1 MIKTIEVKRHWNSPK
16 IEVGMNDEKVY
27 VHTDVDSFISRAT
40 DLAEAGIL
48 AEGLPLDLLK
58 KEFLSAA
65 SVKKLR
71 WSVRE
76 KTILDTL
83 ERDFDHGVLMS
94 STNLKAVVRRAV
106 SESLEGI
113 IKELKHETRRIA

>member
-27 VHTDVDSFISRAT
+27 VHTDVESFISRAV
-40 DLAEAGIL
+40 DLAEAGIM
-48 AEGLPLDLLK
+48 AQGIPLDALK
-58 KEFLSAA
+58 KEFLAAA

-76 KTILDTL
+76 KTIIDTL
-83 ERDFDHGVLMS
+83 EKDFDHGVLMS
-94 STNLKAVVRRAV
+94 AVNLRKVIRAAV

-113 IKELKHETRRIA
+113 IQELKHETRRIA